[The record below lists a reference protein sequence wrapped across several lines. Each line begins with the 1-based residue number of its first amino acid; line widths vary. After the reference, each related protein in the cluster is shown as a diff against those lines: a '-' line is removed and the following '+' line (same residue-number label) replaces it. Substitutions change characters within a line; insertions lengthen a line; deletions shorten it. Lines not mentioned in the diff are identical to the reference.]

1 MSEKDLKLTDL
12 DYATGDHHLQ
22 IEGRSSLSGYQTAA
36 VSLHVHPCQG
46 DDAHHGIFPGER

>member
-1 MSEKDLKLTDL
+1 MSEKDLKLTD
-12 DYATGDHHLQ
+12 D
-22 IEGRSSLSGYQTAA
+22 EGRSSLSGYQTAA